1 LEAHTVAVDVGKTQ
15 SKVSLWN
22 PEGVLVERCTRANE
36 GMQDPG
42 YAAFTYIFARVCHLD
57 RRPRLAARTL
67 RELWTGEKTVSWRS
81 D

>member
-1 LEAHTVAVDVGKTQ
+1 LEGHTVAADVGKTQ

-36 GMQDPG
+36 GMQGPG
-42 YAAFTYIFARVCHLD
+42 YAARVCHLD
-57 RRPRLAARTL
+57 RRPRLAACTL
-67 RELWTGEKTVSWRS
+67 RELWTGEKTVSWRG